1 MNQSRTDRSMMM
13 STEHDERANLLDIV
27 HEPRA
32 AQLRG
37 GVAAAAQRVHD
48 VAGEDEEQVV
58 GATVGDGAERAE
70 GHEQHVQPVRERQH
84 AAGGDAAARRRTRR
98 HRLLFSVRS
107 QAKVSEL
114 AC

>member
-1 MNQSRTDRSMMM
+1 MMM

-58 GATVGDGAERAE
+58 GAAVGDGAERAQ

-84 AAGGDAAARRRTRR
+84 AAGGLPPHAGAPVAIDFYSLSAPKPR
-98 HRLLFSVRS
+98 
-107 QAKVSEL
+107 
-114 AC
+114 